1 MMKFFL
7 LDNRLGIANEQTT
20 ENTVSE
26 EEVLS
31 RFAESLRE
39 LRTYCGVSLVTLGKS
54 VEIPNQTLSTYENKV
69 HTPSMLQAIKL
80 AAYFGLT
87 VEEFILCGFD
97 EYPYDIIELYERRKN
112 GL

>member
-1 MMKFFL
+1 MMRFIL

-31 RFAESLRE
+31 KFADSLRE
-39 LRTYCGVSLVTLGKS
+39 LRNHCGVSLVALGKS

-69 HTPSMLQAIKL
+69 HTPSMIQALKI
-80 AAYFGLT
+80 AAFFNLT
-87 VEEFILCGFD
+87 IEEFILCGID
-97 EYPYDIIELYERRKN
+97 GYPYDIIELYEKRKRE
-112 GL
+112 